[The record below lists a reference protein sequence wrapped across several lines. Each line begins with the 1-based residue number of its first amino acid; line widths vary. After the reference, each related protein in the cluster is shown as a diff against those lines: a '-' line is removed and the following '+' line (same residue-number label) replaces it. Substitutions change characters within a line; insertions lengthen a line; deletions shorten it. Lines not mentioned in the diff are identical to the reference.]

1 MKSIR
6 VDEMDLAIVNA
17 WVLTL
22 AKNSLG
28 IIRNGAIGIEEDKIG
43 FIGPTEEINTNKID
57 VVIDGKNHLI
67 MPGLVNS
74 HIHTSL
80 TLLRGGAQDLPEIEW
95 MNKGIGPLA
104 KHLDPKDLVLGSKL
118 GVLEAIKTGTTTFS
132 EYTRNVDRLVEQVY
146 LPLGPRVVATETINE
161 VAQDNRA
168 ALKPSDLYEFDKEKG
183 KQALTQNDQL
193 FEKYKDTSL
202 VTCMYGPQALDMV
215 SLDTLEAIKERT
227 VSRKS
232 KIHMHV
238 AQGERERLQIT
249 GRFGKNASTVKV
261 LADHELLDDYLVA
274 VHCHDTKKQER
285 ELMVSKN
292 VKMVGCPSSISI
304 IDGIIPPIYH
314 YFSLGGKVGIGTD
327 QAPGPGNHNLF
338 REMRTISLLT
348 KTQFRDPTV
357 FPSWQMLFLTT
368 IFGAE
373 ILGLEKEI
381 GTLEIGKK
389 ADIITFDMNNL
400 FLTPMVSN
408 PFHNFVPNLVH
419 SATGTEVDN
428 VIINGKLIIHNRNF
442 TTIDEQKII
451 NEANKRAEEIFAKA
465 SEDWKAAGS
474 QMVKD
479 VEKGLL

>member
-1 MKSIR
+1 MKFIR

-17 WVLTL
+17 WILTL
-22 AKNSLG
+22 AKNRLG
-28 IIRNGAIGIEEDKIG
+28 IIKNGTIGIEGDRIG
-43 FIGPTEEINTNKID
+43 FIGSTDDIDTKKID
-57 VVIDGKNHLI
+57 VIIDGKNHLV

-104 KHLDPKDLVLGSKL
+104 KHLDSKDLILGSKL

-132 EYTRNVDRLVEQVY
+132 EYTRDVARLVEQVY
-146 LPLGPRVVATETINE
+146 LPIGARVVATETINE
-161 VAQDNRA
+161 VAQVNKA
-168 ALKPSDLYEFDKEKG
+168 ALKPSDLYEFDNKKG
-183 KQALTQNDQL
+183 QQALTKNDQL
-193 FEKYKDTSL
+193 FEKYKNKPL
-202 VTCMYGPQALDMV
+202 VSCMYGPQALDMV
-215 SLDTLEAIKERT
+215 SLDTLKTIKENAI
-227 VSRKS
+227 SRNS

-238 AQGERERLQIT
+238 AQGKRERLQIT
-249 GRFGKNASTVKV
+249 GRFGKDASTVKV
-261 LADHELLDDYLVA
+261 LDNHELLDNYLVA
-274 VHCHDTKKQER
+274 VHCHDTEEQER

-348 KTQFRDPTV
+348 KTQFRDPTA
-357 FPSWQMLFLTT
+357 FPSWQMLFLIT

-381 GTLEIGKK
+381 GTLEIGKR
-389 ADIITFDMNNL
+389 ADVISFDMNNL
-400 FLTPMVSN
+400 LLTPMVSN
-408 PFHNFVPNLVH
+408 PFHNFIPNLVH

-428 VIINGKLIIHNRNF
+428 VIIDGKLIIHQRKF
-442 TTIDEQKII
+442 TSINEQKII
-451 NEANKRAEEIFAKA
+451 DEANKRAEKIFADA
-465 SEDWKAAGS
+465 SDDWKAAGS

-479 VEKGLL
+479 VEKGLI